1 MADAG
6 GPKAPE
12 SFLGLSAGGPLA
24 DAVGECHSCI
34 LHTAFLTSNLQL
46 TTVFTERFLSLYQT
60 PGVLCIILVFL
71 STLIIVVVIRAF
83 DSVVCLGIHEAW
95 SWKNG
100 LSASIHHN
108 KPSMCTIKQTVR
120 ARCHFFLSLRHFWWH
135 WRRLLQGLL
144 ARVMMIYDV
153 LWWALVPPQGALLLC
168 MYIVILGSC
177 HLGE

>member
-120 ARCHFFLSLRHFWWH
+120 ARCHFFCLCATFGGIGGVYCRVCLR
-135 WRRLLQGLL
+135 
-144 ARVMMIYDV
+144 V
-153 LWWALVPPQGALLLC
+153 L
-168 MYIVILGSC
+168 
-177 HLGE
+177 